1 MEDANKY
8 NKPGA
13 LIIVLP
19 VPSHYTLNILF
30 DAMSVL
36 IILY

>member
-19 VPSHYTLNILF
+19 SAKPLHTKY
-30 DAMSVL
+30 
-36 IILY
+36 II